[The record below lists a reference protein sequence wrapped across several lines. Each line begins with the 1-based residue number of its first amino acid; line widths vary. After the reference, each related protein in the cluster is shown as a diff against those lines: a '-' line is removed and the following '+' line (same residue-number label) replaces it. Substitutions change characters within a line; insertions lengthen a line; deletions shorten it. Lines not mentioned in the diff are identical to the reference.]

1 MYEIAESIYEFVVET
16 YHKKPTQV
24 DANRA
29 GHIRQNRGEAA
40 LSWTC
45 PNNGESAGKCRKRHV
60 DSLEG
65 ESYTSPIHVPGNSSE
80 ECKVLGEF
88 RTKYANSRPTKYFSR
103 SPVPR

>member
-1 MYEIAESIYEFVVET
+1 MPTSWSKHDYVKGFDCESITFKKDVNMFECMKIAESIYEFVVET

-40 LSWTC
+40 LSWTR

-60 DSLEG
+60 DSPEG
-65 ESYTSPIHVPGNSSE
+65 KS
-80 ECKVLGEF
+80 
-88 RTKYANSRPTKYFSR
+88 
-103 SPVPR
+103 